1 MTRKKGTSGRGH
13 ESPWSSPR
21 STNSSHKNAE
31 GPCAGRRGQKCP
43 YMDEYGRPMQTC
55 SKGKDKNTGAVVWRT
70 TCSRCHKDKDG
81 GTSGTRGQYSRPVVH
96 QQREG
101 DTASNQSDVLWDD
114 DDDEWQRFRHEV
126 DYGDYVGADQD
137 AERDEEQL
145 TGQFEEEPNDGDR
158 LLAALENFL
167 RDTETIRK
175 IGATA
180 LDAVSATHEQL
191 AEDTDEY
198 RAWRQRVCSEILR
211 GAVQLAGLAA

>member
-1 MTRKKGTSGRGH
+1 M
-13 ESPWSSPR
+13 
-21 STNSSHKNAE
+21 
-31 GPCAGRRGQKCP
+31 
-43 YMDEYGRPMQTC
+43 
-55 SKGKDKNTGAVVWRT
+55 WRT

-198 RAWRQRVCSEILR
+198 RAWRQRVGSEILR
-211 GAVQLAGLAA
+211 GAVQLAGFDSTRLRVVRGPVKACTMRSSLMNLQMSNSRK

>member
-1 MTRKKGTSGRGH
+1 MSTIKYRA
-13 ESPWSSPR
+13 SS
-21 STNSSHKNAE
+21 ALAMLGVE
-31 GPCAGRRGQKCP
+31 GPRRRG
-43 YMDEYGRPMQTC
+43 ER
-55 SKGKDKNTGAVVWRT
+55 SKR
-70 TCSRCHKDKDG
+70 
-81 GTSGTRGQYSRPVVH
+81 
-96 QQREG
+96 
-101 DTASNQSDVLWDD
+101 QS
-114 DDDEWQRFRHEV
+114 RHEV

-137 AERDEEQL
+137 AERVEEQL

-211 GAVQLAGLAA
+211 GAVQLAGFDSTRLRLVRGPVKARTMRSSLMNLQMSTSRK